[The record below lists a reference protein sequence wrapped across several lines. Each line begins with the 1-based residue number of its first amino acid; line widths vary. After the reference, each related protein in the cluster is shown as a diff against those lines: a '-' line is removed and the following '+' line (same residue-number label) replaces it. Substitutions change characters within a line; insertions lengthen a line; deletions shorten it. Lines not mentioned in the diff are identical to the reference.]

1 MADILWRN
9 GGMRGVNK
17 GLRWKGRGKEAF
29 TIKAL
34 LSCKIVVK
42 PVT

>member
-1 MADILWRN
+1 
-9 GGMRGVNK
+9 MRGETN

-34 LSCKIVVK
+34 LICKIVVK
-42 PVT
+42 PIA